1 MTKNKIRV
9 LCIVMVLTMA
19 VLGVVAFADGTQQSR
34 EIRAENSQPVQIEQI
49 EQERKDPA
57 KLEIDADDLQAF
69 SQYDPLKPAEY
80 ADGYGWTESNTSG
93 MWLDI
98 TGARDKI
105 VTVANRGDGDV
116 YFRTIIAYE
125 VHPQAK
131 NLIKINLNTDD
142 YDWSQGAAGNDITVL
157 ENVELN
163 YTYNSGE
170 EGAADYIIKGNF
182 NVVAGVYNRQVLPAE
197 GTSGGVTFDPV
208 LARGATSAPSLLQV
222 AMDKNA
228 TEQQIQQLG
237 ATYDIFVW
245 SQAVAVEEGTDAVT
259 ALNDKF
265 GVVAAGNLGMPTYRY
280 KAADSNT
287 SAGTAT
293 DDNISQLN
301 DAGGKAAPQINDTSN

>member
-34 EIRAENSQPVQIEQI
+34 EIRAESAQPVQIEQI

-57 KLEIDADDLQAF
+57 NLEIDADNLQAF
-69 SQYDPLKPAEY
+69 SQYEPLKPAEY
-80 ADGYGWTESNTSG
+80 ADGYGWIESNTSG
-93 MWLDI
+93 MWLNI

-125 VHPQAK
+125 VHPQAE

-170 EGAADYIIKGNF
+170 EGAADYIIRGNF

-197 GTSGGVTFDPV
+197 GTSGVITFDPV
-208 LARGATSAPSLLQV
+208 LAGGATSTPSLLQV

-228 TEQQIQQLG
+228 TEQQIHQMG

-245 SQAVAVEEGTDAVT
+245 SQAIAAEDGIDAVT
-259 ALNDKF
+259 ALNSKF
-265 GVVAAGNLGMPTYRY
+265 GAIDREHLNMPIY
-280 KAADSNT
+280 KYKEVSDNT
-287 SAGTAT
+287 S
-293 DDNISQLN
+293 I
-301 DAGGKAAPQINDTSN
+301 DTSN